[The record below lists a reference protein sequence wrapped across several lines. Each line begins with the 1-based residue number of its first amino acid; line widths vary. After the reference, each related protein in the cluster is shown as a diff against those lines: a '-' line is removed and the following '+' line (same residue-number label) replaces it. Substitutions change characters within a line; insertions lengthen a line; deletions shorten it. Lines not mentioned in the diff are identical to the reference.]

1 MAKSPKETAREQA
14 ALRTTIGIIGA
25 GPAGLFLAHLLHR
38 AGIASVILEARS
50 REAVEQTI
58 RAGMLEH
65 WVVERMRAMG
75 LGARL
80 DAEAHFHGGITLQS
94 GAERAHLDI
103 AGLTGGKRVTIY
115 AQHEVLKD
123 LIAARLAD
131 GGEIRFDATVT
142 RIEGIESDRP
152 AVHYEEGGVTRRL
165 DCDFVVAAD
174 GFHGPGRQAIPAAA
188 RREYSRRWPFGW
200 LGILCHA
207 PLSWPEL
214 IYASHADGFALLTT
228 RSDSVQRLYLQCGPD
243 DDVAAW
249 PDARIWDALHRRLAS
264 PGWQLAEGAIFAKTV
279 VPLRSFVC
287 ETMRHGRLF
296 LAGDAAHIVPPTGA
310 KGLNL
315 AVADVVVLARA
326 LEAFLH
332 HNRSDGIES
341 YAARALERV
350 WKVARFSWW
359 MTAMLHR
366 SPSEDAFDARIRAAE
381 LAHVMESRPAQAALA
396 ENYAGLPM

>member
-1 MAKSPKETAREQA
+1 
-14 ALRTTIGIIGA
+14 LRTTIGIIGA

-38 AGIASVILEARS
+38 AGIASVILEARP
-50 REAVEQTI
+50 REAVETTI

-75 LGARL
+75 LAARL
-80 DAEAHFHGGITLQS
+80 DAQAQFHDGITLQS
-94 GAERAHLDI
+94 GGRRVHLDI
-103 AGLTGGKRVTIY
+103 RGLTGGKRVTIY

-131 GGEIRFDATVT
+131 GGEIRFGAAVT
-142 RIEGIESDRP
+142 GITGIEGDRP
-152 AVHYEEGGVTRRL
+152 ALHYDQDGHARRL
-165 DCDFVVAAD
+165 DCDFVVACD
-174 GFHGPGRQAIPAAA
+174 GSHGPGRQAIPAAA
-188 RREYSRRWPFGW
+188 RREHGRAWPFGW

-214 IYASHADGFALLTT
+214 IYARHEDGFALLTT
-228 RSDSVQRLYLQCGPD
+228 RTERIQRLYLQCGPD
-243 DDVAAW
+243 ENAETW
-249 PDARIWDALHRRLAS
+249 PDERIWSVLRRRLAS
-264 PGWQLAEGAIFAKTV
+264 PGWQLAEGPVFRKTV

-315 AVADVVVLARA
+315 AIADVVVLARA
-326 LEAFLH
+326 LEEFCH
-332 HNRSDGIES
+332 HNRSDGIER

-359 MTAMLHR
+359 MTAMLHHD
-366 SPSEDAFDARIRAAE
+366 PAGNAFEGRIQAAE

-396 ENYAGLPM
+396 ENYAGLPMAP